1 MIWRSFASHNNL
13 FIQLLQLQHFVFRV
27 APKISEIL
35 YVKSMSCLLR
45 IISFSVKSLRIES
58 LPYFSSYQIF
68 RKKILKV
75 PPAVE
80 QESLTSSSK
89 IAFYDVG
96 WVIMGE
102 SWAVG
107 QGSGMF
113 SANQNIGF
121 YLTWLTLV
129 ANQKSLFVPS

>member
-1 MIWRSFASHNNL
+1 M
-13 FIQLLQLQHFVFRV
+13 
-27 APKISEIL
+27 
-35 YVKSMSCLLR
+35 
-45 IISFSVKSLRIES
+45 
-58 LPYFSSYQIF
+58 
-68 RKKILKV
+68 KV

-121 YLTWLTLV
+121 YHVINSCGQSKISICTLI
-129 ANQKSLFVPS
+129 NDKSLYCCQKINMKKHIMQMD